1 MTRVELEQQRKQKI
15 GVMKRNV
22 LKEVIRKHLKFLGF
36 LAFVLLVNLFIG
48 YLALGAQEQQIKEV
62 ELWKTGKYVYPQ

>member
-1 MTRVELEQQRKQKI
+1 MTRAQLEQERKQQI

-22 LKEVIRKHLKFLGF
+22 LKVFIRKYLKFLGF

-48 YLALGAQEQQIKEV
+48 YLSLGAQEQQTKEA
-62 ELWKTGKYVYPQ
+62 EMWKNGTYVYPQ

>member
-22 LKEVIRKHLKFLGF
+22 LKEGIRKYLKFLGF

-62 ELWKTGKYVYPQ
+62 ELWKTGNYVYPQ